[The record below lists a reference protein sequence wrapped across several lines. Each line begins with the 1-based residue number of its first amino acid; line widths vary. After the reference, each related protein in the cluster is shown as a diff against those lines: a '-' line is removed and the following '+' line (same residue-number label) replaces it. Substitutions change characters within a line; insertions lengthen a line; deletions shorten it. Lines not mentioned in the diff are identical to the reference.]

1 MKKLFTLA
9 AATAALAMPAMAGTM
24 TITYTE
30 DGGSPAPVTYDSE
43 TMMATIDGTDI
54 TFAYTWDEG
63 GSLLCGSD
71 IPDVGDL
78 CVTFEGEG
86 AVPAVGVTYPYS
98 ADNGT
103 SGIAEITG
111 MSE

>member
-1 MKKLFTLA
+1 MKTFITLA
-9 AATAALAMPAMAGTM
+9 AVATLALPAAASTL
-24 TITYTE
+24 TITYT
-30 DGGSPAPVTYDSE
+30 DNGGASTAVTYDSE
-43 TMMATIDGTDI
+43 TLMATIDGTD
-54 TFAYTWDEG
+54 TSFAYTWDEG
-63 GSLLCGSD
+63 GSKLCGKD

-86 AVPAVGVTYPYS
+86 APPTVGAEYPYT

-103 SGIAEITG
+103 SGTAAITA